1 MWLFKRSGKEMNT
14 GVPSETNVQPMWL
27 IWLLSAGTF
36 VVTVLIVLGLF
47 WGGRWVINRSTKK
60 PTPATPVVQKPAANK
75 SQGINGIS
83 SNGSSKPAP
92 TSSTNPAPKPTT
104 TAPTPAPAT
113 TPSTGPSTL
122 VRTGP
127 TSDE

>member
-1 MWLFKRSGKEMNT
+1 MWLFKRSGKEIST

-27 IWLLSAGTF
+27 IWLLSAVTF

-47 WGGRWVINRSTKK
+47 WGGRWAINRFTKK
-60 PTPATPVVQKPAANK
+60 PTPATTTVQKPAANK
-75 SQGINGIS
+75 PQSTNGIS
-83 SNGSSKPAP
+83 SNGSSKPTP
-92 TSSTNPAPKPTT
+92 TPPTNPTPKPTT
-104 TAPTPAPAT
+104 PTPAPAN